1 MTLNTDAI
9 IATLGMVSIRE
20 DIPENAFVIGGS
32 SALVVQGLRETCSG
46 LSLWVQ
52 TEHFGKLC
60 EAHHITNHPMTDT
73 LVVLELERC
82 AGNAPIRVEV
92 RERNPYFGTVC
103 LENRVP
109 QVTVFDDLTV
119 IIQKRTE
126 HARLK
131 ESSASEEEVQQVIRD
146 IQVLNARQAE
156 KNKVKDVA

>member
-20 DIPENAFVIGGS
+20 DIPESAFVIGGS